1 MRSQELQQVS
11 DVVPSSSSWGE
22 GSNRIAALNLEG
34 TPPPKVTDSPDHK
47 QFDHHDEHSKVFPI
61 QPSSLSFLAM
71 HFLSLNFFVV
81 YVWIDYLVRII
92 IWVYMIDVL
101 ETWLEKVLIPCR
113 PWIPCLLSL
122 SWPRQ
127 LWVSFCLSIC
137 LYVFLCMCVCLTK

>member
-11 DVVPSSSSWGE
+11 DVVPSSSSWGG

-34 TPPPKVTDSPDHK
+34 PPPPKVTDSPDHK

-92 IWVYMIDVL
+92 I
-101 ETWLEKVLIPCR
+101 
-113 PWIPCLLSL
+113 
-122 SWPRQ
+122 
-127 LWVSFCLSIC
+127 
-137 LYVFLCMCVCLTK
+137 

>member
-11 DVVPSSSSWGE
+11 DVVPSSSSWGG
-22 GSNRIAALNLEG
+22 GSNRVAALNLEG

-71 HFLSLNFFVV
+71 HFLSLNFSVLHI
-81 YVWIDYLVRII
+81 WIDYLVRIN

-101 ETWLEKVLIPCR
+101 ETWVEKILIICR

-122 SWPRQ
+122 SRPRQ
-127 LWVSFCLSIC
+127 LWVSFSLSLW